1 MTRLIALALPLAVC
15 ASLAADDPKA
25 APKKGIEGIWQG
37 TLAVGA
43 VELRLTFKIT
53 KKEDGTLT
61 TAMDS
66 VDQGAK
72 DVPVES
78 TTFADNKL
86 TLKMPAMKATY
97 TGTLQPDGDTIKGEL
112 DQVAKL
118 PLELKRTDKPFEVNR
133 PQHPKKPYPY
143 VEELV
148 TFPSKARE
156 VTLAGTFTS
165 PKGDGP
171 FPAAILITGSGPQDR
186 DESLLGHKPFLV
198 LADHLTR
205 QGIAVLRYDD
215 RGRQVD
221 RQVRHGHV
229 EGLRGRRGRGG
240 RVPARPQGRG
250 QDRPHRPQ
258 RGRTDRPTRRGR
270 VEGRRVHRPVGRPG
284 HLGGGN
290 PARPGAAPHE
300 GDGVRRQG
308 PDAPEVAPGKAVLP
322 GQGRGRRGQAQG
334 GPDGPGE
341 GPVRVGEAANERAT
355 VGGPRPDREAGHA
368 VVQVLPRLRPA
379 ADASEGDVPGPGP
392 ERGEGLA
399 GPGKGEPRGDRPG
412 PEDGREH
419 GRDGEGAAGPQPF
432 VPADEDRTAE
442 RVRQDRD
449 DLRPGGAGGDQRVD
463 LEAEIIAGKSTRQ
476 SNADDTD
483 DRGFTRIRQQTSFCL
498 IRVNPRSSVSSAF
511 DCLLASIGQ
520 VAVFPP
526 GG

>member
-215 RGRQVD
+215 RGAGKSTGKFDTATSKDFADDAAGAVAYLRD
-221 RQVRHGHV
+221 RKVVGKIGLIGH
-229 EGLRGRRGRGG
+229 
-240 RVPARPQGRG
+240 
-250 QDRPHRPQ
+250 
-258 RGRTDRPTRRGR
+258 
-270 VEGRRVHRPVGRPG
+270 
-284 HLGGGN
+284 
-290 PARPGAAPHE
+290 
-300 GDGVRRQG
+300 
-308 PDAPEVAPGKAVLP
+308 
-322 GQGRGRRGQAQG
+322 
-334 GPDGPGE
+334 
-341 GPVRVGEAANERAT
+341 
-355 VGGPRPDREAGHA
+355 
-368 VVQVLPRLRPA
+368 
-379 ADASEGDVPGPGP
+379 SEGGLIAPLVAAGSKDVGYIVL
-392 ERGEGLA
+392 LA
-399 GPGKGEPRGDRPG
+399 GPGTSGEEILLAQGQLLMKAMGSDDKALTRLKSLQGKLFSLAKDGADEARLKAALTDLEKDLSESERQQMSEQRSVALAQIAKLATPWFKYFLAYDPRPTLQKVTC
-412 PEDGREH
+412 PVLALN
-419 GRDGEGAAGPQPF
+419 GEKDLQ
-432 VPADEDRTAE
+432 VPAKVNLAEIDRALKMGGNTDVTVKE
-442 RVRQDRD
+442 
-449 DLRPGGAGGDQRVD
+449 LPGLNHLFQPTKTGLPSEYGKIETTFAPEA
-463 LEAEIIAGKSTRQ
+463 LEAI
-476 SNADDTD
+476 
-483 DRGFTRIRQQTSFCL
+483 
-498 IRVNPRSSVSSAF
+498 SAWI
-511 DCLLASIGQ
+511 LKRK
-520 VAVFPP
+520 
-526 GG
+526 